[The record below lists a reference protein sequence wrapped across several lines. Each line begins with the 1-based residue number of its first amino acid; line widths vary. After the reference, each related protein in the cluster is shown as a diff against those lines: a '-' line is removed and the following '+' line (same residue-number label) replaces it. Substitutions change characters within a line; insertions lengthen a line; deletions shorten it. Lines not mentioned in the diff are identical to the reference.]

1 MELFAVKGIPEI
13 KPGDNI
19 PYHIEKNIDLIDDDI
34 ILIASTIVSKSEG
47 RAKNLSDFTPSE
59 RAESMAKSFESLAN
73 KPKDARLA
81 QAILDESSEILI
93 ETPFIL
99 CRTHFGHIC
108 VNAGIDRSNTG
119 SHDILLLP
127 IDPSHSALGL
137 KKQFSSNVS
146 VIITDTCGRPFRY
159 GQVGIAI
166 GWAGISAHRDWRGKY
181 DLKGNELEVTVQC
194 ISDELASAA
203 NLLMGEG
210 DGGIPAVVVRDWD
223 FGPFPENQDLFRKLE
238 DDVVR
243 KALHRWV
250 P

>member
-1 MELFAVKGIPEI
+1 MELFTVEGIPEI
-13 KPGDNI
+13 GPGDNI
-19 PYHIEKNIDLIDDDI
+19 PSHVEKNIDLIDGDI
-34 ILIASTIVSKSEG
+34 ILIASTIISKSEG
-47 RAKNLSDFTPSE
+47 RATNLSNFTPSK
-59 RAESMAKSFESLAN
+59 RAKSIAKSLESLTG
-73 KPKDARLA
+73 KSKDPRFA
-81 QAILDESSEILI
+81 QAILDESSEVIL
-93 ETPFIL
+93 ESPFIL

-119 SHDILLLP
+119 LHDILLLP
-127 IDPSHSALGL
+127 VDPSHSAVNL

-159 GQVGIAI
+159 GQVGVAI
-166 GWAGISAHRDWRGKY
+166 GWAGISAHRDWRGKH
-181 DLKGNELEVTVQC
+181 DLSGNELEVTVQC
-194 ISDELASAA
+194 ILDELASAA

-210 DGGIPAVVVRDWD
+210 DGGTPVVIVRNWD

-243 KALHRWV
+243 KALRRWT